1 MCYFPPS
8 DRGSRKAPP
17 RRVRPLVCRHSAQAR
32 RRTLGWR
39 LPIRSRALASSPHTA
54 ALARPLTHRKWLK
67 QRGHF
72 SFSILRRSHS
82 NNIRQQQQQQH
93 GKGVAMWR
101 QAEHQYSN
109 SGQVIGHTI
118 GWSAALPNVII
129 WSRDL
134 QGAEAFGDQSG
145 EGCCLPDVRR

>member
-39 LPIRSRALASSPHTA
+39 LPIRSRALALSPHTA

-72 SFSILRRSHS
+72 SFSTLRRSHS
-82 NNIRQQQQQQH
+82 NNIKQYQTTTTAAAWERRSN
-93 GKGVAMWR
+93 VAAGIASIFKQR
-101 QAEHQYSN
+101 
-109 SGQVIGHTI
+109 SGDWTYHRLIRR
-118 GWSAALPNVII
+118 AA
-129 WSRDL
+129 
-134 QGAEAFGDQSG
+134 
-145 EGCCLPDVRR
+145 